1 MKMKIVISK
10 VLEGAMAQ
18 ALFDVSQIDTKC
30 WLKDCLML
38 QILRAENSKAY
49 RTLTLLLEDWQIKQL
64 KLRLERFA
72 YRMGVDDTPPSEF
85 YKAYASHLAEQYA
98 EEKRLSTK
106 HALIDILED
115 RTTLSSRL
123 FALYN
128 VTAESIKES

>member
-1 MKMKIVISK
+1 MKMKIAISK

-18 ALFDVSQIDTKC
+18 AVFDISQGDTKC

-49 RTLTLLLEDWQIKQL
+49 RILASLLKGWQIEQL

-72 YRMGVDDTPPSEF
+72 YRMGVDTSSPAEY
-85 YKAYASHLAEQYA
+85 YKAYALLLAEQYSK
-98 EEKRLSTK
+98 EKQLSTQ
-106 HALIDILED
+106 HALIDILKD
-115 RTTLSSRL
+115 PTTLSSRL

-128 VTAESIKES
+128 ITAESIRRS

>member
-18 ALFDVSQIDTKC
+18 ALFDVSQVDTKC

-49 RTLTLLLEDWQIKQL
+49 RTLSSLLESWQLKQL

-72 YRMGVDDTPPSEF
+72 YRTGVDTVAADEF
-85 YKAYASHLAEQYA
+85 YKSYTTYLAKRFANNEQI
-98 EEKRLSTK
+98 STK
-106 HALIDILED
+106 HALIEILED
-115 RTTLSSRL
+115 KTTLSSRL

-128 VTAESIKES
+128 ITAERVEK